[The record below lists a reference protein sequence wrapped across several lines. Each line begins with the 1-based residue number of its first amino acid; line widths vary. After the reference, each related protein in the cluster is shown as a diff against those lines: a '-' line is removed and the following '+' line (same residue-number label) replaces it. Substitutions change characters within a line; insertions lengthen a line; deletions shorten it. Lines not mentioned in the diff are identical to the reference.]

1 MLFYTALKEM
11 KRHFIMNLI
20 TFLELTISII
30 LVSVMISAV
39 LIRYK
44 YYEPF
49 KDIYGSKGLYCEFS
63 QATINGSQYTSMEEF
78 LCDDD
83 VLYYLSSPEMLV
95 SSNKVMGFPMIN
107 DKSVSTHCY
116 SYNDELINRY
126 TPELSQGKWFDSS
139 KSNDCIEAVV
149 SKNEYGWK
157 TGDIIPVQFACKGY
171 DGEID
176 VEIIGELENRAKV
189 PGIIHN
195 HDGNDNSNMFFYS
208 YDYENEGVPLLIFS
222 TSQLREINAFQSLN
236 TAIIKYPDNIE
247 SAKLSEDQKKISFF
261 GSPYSIKNEEL
272 NKNSID
278 YFKTEIYNYLPI
290 IIVVL
295 IMTCVSS
302 ISITALSTRQRLK
315 DYGIYYICGSK
326 WKSCC
331 AVNLFYSLIITVSSV
346 FCAVVLMV
354 FSEYIPKLN
363 QTTISGN
370 IWVFISVLSVS
381 ILFMIGSMTM
391 PLIIIGKN
399 TPKEILA
406 KGDI

>member
-1 MLFYTALKEM
+1 MLFNTAIKEM

-20 TFLELTISII
+20 TFIELTISIM
-30 LVSVMISAV
+30 LVSVMVSAV

-44 YYEPF
+44 YYDPF
-49 KDIYGSKGLYCEFS
+49 KDIYSSKGLYCEFS
-63 QATINGSQYTSMEEF
+63 QATVNGSQYTSMEEF

-83 VLYYLSSPEMLV
+83 VLSYLSSPEMLV
-95 SSNKVMGFPMIN
+95 SSNKVMGFPIIN
-107 DKSVSTHCY
+107 NKSVSTYCY
-116 SYNDELINRY
+116 SYNDELIRRY
-126 TPELSQGKWFDSS
+126 TPELSQGKWFDNS
-139 KSNDCIEAVV
+139 KSNGCIEAVV
-149 SKNEYGWK
+149 SKNEYGWH

-171 DGEID
+171 DGVMD
-176 VEIIGELENRAKV
+176 VKIIGELENKTKV
-189 PGIIHN
+189 PGIIHS
-195 HDGNDNSNMFFYS
+195 HTGSDDSNMFFYS
-208 YDYENEGVPLLIFS
+208 YDFENEGIPLLIFS
-222 TSQLREINAFQSLN
+222 TSQLKEINAFQSLN

-247 SAKLSEDQKKISFF
+247 NSILSEDQKKISSF

-272 NKNSID
+272 NKNSIN

-315 DYGIYYICGSK
+315 DYGIYYVCGLK

-331 AVNLFYSLIITVSSV
+331 IVNLFYSLIITVSSV
-346 FCAVVLMV
+346 FCATVLMI
-354 FSEYIPKLN
+354 FSKYIPKLD
-363 QTTISGN
+363 QTVISWN
-370 IWVFISVLSVS
+370 IWVFISVLLIS
-381 ILFMIGSMTM
+381 ILFIIGSMTM

-399 TPKEILA
+399 TPKEVLA

>member
-1 MLFYTALKEM
+1 
-11 KRHFIMNLI
+11 
-20 TFLELTISII
+20 
-30 LVSVMISAV
+30 
-39 LIRYK
+39 
-44 YYEPF
+44 
-49 KDIYGSKGLYCEFS
+49 
-63 QATINGSQYTSMEEF
+63 MEEF